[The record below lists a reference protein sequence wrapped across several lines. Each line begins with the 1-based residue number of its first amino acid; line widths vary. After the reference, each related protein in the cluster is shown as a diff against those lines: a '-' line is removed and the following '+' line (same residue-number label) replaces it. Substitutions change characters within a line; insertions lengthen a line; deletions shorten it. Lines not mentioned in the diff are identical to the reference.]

1 MSNVGTWMQRIA
13 QDWLVL
19 SQLTNH
25 SGTAVGIIMAL
36 QFGPPIVLMSV
47 AGKVV
52 DKCDHRRLLIIT
64 QIGLAL
70 TALSLG
76 VLVLTH
82 LISLWHVYLFAG
94 LFGCISAFDSP
105 ARQIFVTEL
114 VGDKDLPNAVAL
126 NSILFNGA
134 QLVGPAVSGILIS
147 IIGAGWVFLV
157 NSLSFIAVIASLLYM
172 RQKELFKPVR
182 QKTIEGGLIPSLI
195 YIRNKPDLMI
205 TLIMLFI
212 LGTYGLNFPVFI
224 STISIT
230 TFHGGA
236 HLYGLLSSMMAVG
249 SISGALF
256 IAGKKN
262 PNLNILII
270 SSVLFGVIGILTS
283 LVSNIVL
290 FGILLGC
297 LGALAQIFTT
307 TTNSYV
313 QLSTLPELRGRI
325 MAIYMGIF
333 LGCTPLGAPVVG
345 WIADKYGPRWSLF
358 FGAFSGCIA
367 SLVGYTLQKKHTI
380 KKIVN

>member
-1 MSNVGTWMQRIA
+1 MQRIA

-25 SGTAVGIIMAL
+25 SGTSVGIIMAL
-36 QFGPPIVLMSV
+36 QFGPPILLVSV

-52 DKCDHRRLLIIT
+52 DKCDHRRLLIVT

-70 TALSLG
+70 TALCLG
-76 VLVLTH
+76 ILVLTD
-82 LISLWHVYLFAG
+82 LIVLWHVYLFAG
-94 LFGCISAFDSP
+94 LVGCISAFDSP
-105 ARQIFVTEL
+105 ARQTFVTEL
-114 VGDKDLPNAVAL
+114 VGDKDLSNAVAL
-126 NSILFNGA
+126 NSILFNSA

-147 IIGAGWVFLV
+147 IIGAGWVFLL
-157 NSLSFIAVIASLLYM
+157 NSLSFAAVIVSLVYM
-172 RQKELFKPVR
+172 RQDELFKAKK
-182 QKTIEGGLIPSLI
+182 QKNISGGFLSSLI
-195 YIRNKPDLMI
+195 YIRNKPELV
-205 TLIMLFI
+205 TTFIMLFI

-224 STISIT
+224 STVSIT
-230 TFHGGA
+230 SFHGGA
-236 HLYGLLSSMMAVG
+236 HLYGLLSSMMAIG

-256 IAGKKN
+256 IAGKKIYN
-262 PNLNILII
+262 INILIL
-270 SSVLFGVIGILTS
+270 SSILFGVIGMITS
-283 LVSNIVL
+283 MITNVVL

-313 QLSTLPELRGRI
+313 QLSTLPELRGRV

-358 FGAFSGCIA
+358 FGAFSGCVA
-367 SLVGYTLQKKHTI
+367 SLVGYILQKKSI
-380 KKIVN
+380 KKSVN